1 MTKTNNGKKECQAFA
16 CGSEAI
22 DDNGLFCAMHWDMI
36 PADARA
42 LLNNLYNEDPKSE
55 KHRKWQR
62 EVRKCIAMMMA
73 KEKGLRRNVE
83 RRNLDQFEGED
94 PFVKEGERKAASE
107 GKLLREPDD
116 RSIQGN
122 QESEE
127 SEEDPDRSPSS

>member
-1 MTKTNNGKKECQAFA
+1 MNKTNNGKKECQAFA
-16 CGSEAI
+16 CGYEAI

-42 LLNNLYNEDPKSE
+42 VLDNLYNEDPKSE

-73 KEKGLRRNVE
+73 KEKGLKRNVE

-94 PFVKEGERKAASE
+94 PFVREGERKAASE
-107 GKLLREPDD
+107 GKLLRGPDD
-116 RSIQGN
+116 RTVQGD
-122 QESEE
+122 EGVEE
-127 SEEDPDRSPSS
+127 EEQGPPGSAST